1 MNKIIIPLF
10 LLLICIGCNNPSP
23 KASTVYDTEVV
34 EEVAMEVS
42 APAGEGEYDLSPTA
56 LQALKGTETY
66 EPKIIKTANLR
77 FETDDLSATTTTVQQ
92 IVKKLNGQIQSD
104 NEYKNY
110 YSVTH
115 NMVVRVPSSNFDAFI
130 TEISNGVSYFDH
142 KKISSQDVT
151 EEYIDVEARI
161 KAKQKLE
168 ERYLELLK
176 KANKVKE
183 MLEIERE
190 LSYIREEIEVKQGRL
205 RYLQNRVSMSTIN
218 LEYYKTIEAKQG
230 ATVSYGSKMWNAIK
244 SGFNSLSSFFISLLY
259 LWPFILIFV
268 ILFLLIRRRLKRKK

>member
-1 MNKIIIPLF
+1 MNKIVIPLF
-10 LLLICIGCNNPSP
+10 LLLICIGCEKEKSYI
-23 KASTVYDTEVV
+23 ASTEYDMDVV
-34 EEVAMEVS
+34 EEVAMEIS
-42 APAGEGEYDLSPTA
+42 APAGEYDRSQTT
-56 LQALKGTETY
+56 LQALSDAETY

-77 FETDDLSATTTTVQQ
+77 FETDDLSATTSTIQQ

-104 NEYKNY
+104 NEYKTS
-110 YSVTH
+110 YSLRHSIT
-115 NMVVRVPSSNFDAFI
+115 VRVPSSNFDAFI
-130 TEISNGVSYFDH
+130 TEISNGVNYFDQ
-142 KKISSQDVT
+142 KEISSRDVT

-230 ATVSYGSKMWNAIK
+230 ATISYGSKMWNAVK
-244 SGFNSLSSFFISLLY
+244 SGFNSVSSFFISLLY

-268 ILFLLIRRRLKRKK
+268 IVFILIRRRLKRKK